1 MLKAKQIKRI
11 SKRLFKFISVPHS
24 GLGPDEQ
31 AILMTDCKLIEQLAE
46 DIQEKENQE

>member
-1 MLKAKQIKRI
+1 MIKPYQIRMI
-11 SKRLFKFISVPHS
+11 AKRLFKFVSVPHE

-31 AILMTDCKLIEQLAE
+31 AILIIDCKLLEQLAE